1 MPGRAEYRA
10 LRDKVDAFAA
20 RAHEAQAPWLRCRAG
35 CDGCCRTRRSAWAV
49 EIDALRAHL
58 ATLPAPR
65 RAALAARRQ
74 DAAVVAGER
83 CVFLDADGRCA
94 VYEARPLICRTH
106 GPAVRL
112 PDGETVW
119 CALNFEGLAPEDVL
133 DRLPPGAV
141 LDLEL
146 LNRLLVLV
154 NDRYLQARAEPTRA
168 WLGAALDAALD
179 AAVGAAETI
188 EGQDTAPTGSG

>member
-20 RAHEAQAPWLRCRAG
+20 QAHAAQAPWLSCRAG

-58 ATLPAPR
+58 ATLPAER
-65 RAALAARRQ
+65 RAALAARR
-74 DAAVVAGER
+74 DDPAVVAGER
-83 CVFLDADGRCA
+83 CVFLDGDGRCA

-112 PDGETVW
+112 PDGDTVW
-119 CALNFEGLAPEDVL
+119 CALNFEGLDPAEVL
-133 DRLPPGAV
+133 ARLPAGAV

-146 LNRLLVLV
+146 LNRMLALV
-154 NDRYLQARAEPTRA
+154 NARYLQSRDEPARA
-168 WLGAALDAALD
+168 GLDAALD
-179 AAVGAAETI
+179 AG
-188 EGQDTAPTGSG
+188 